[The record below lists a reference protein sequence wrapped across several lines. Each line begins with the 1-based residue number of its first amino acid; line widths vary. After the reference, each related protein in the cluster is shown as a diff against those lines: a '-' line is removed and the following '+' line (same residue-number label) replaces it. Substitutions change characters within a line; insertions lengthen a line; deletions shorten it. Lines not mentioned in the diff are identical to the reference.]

1 MIISRYFIS
10 VLPAAI
16 LILAIAIANIKV
28 HKIQL
33 IVIVIFVIASL
44 TDLIAVKD
52 YYNKISKTQYREITQ
67 NIIQKNKKK
76 CNYCFTLGWHLRYFF
91 K

>member
-44 TDLIAVKD
+44 TDLIGKGLL
-52 YYNKISKTQYREITQ
+52 Q
-67 NIIQKNKKK
+67 
-76 CNYCFTLGWHLRYFF
+76 
-91 K
+91 

>member
-67 NIIQKNKKK
+67 NIIQKNKK
-76 CNYCFTLGWHLRYFF
+76 NAIIVSPWAGI
-91 K
+91 

>member
-52 YYNKISKTQYREITQ
+52 YYNKISKTQYRD
-67 NIIQKNKKK
+67 KKY
-76 CNYCFTLGWHLRYFF
+76 NSEE
-91 K
+91 

>member
-1 MIISRYFIS
+1 MIIVVGILS
-10 VLPAAI
+10 VFYLP

-44 TDLIAVKD
+44 TDLIAELLQD
-52 YYNKISKTQYREITQ
+52 
-67 NIIQKNKKK
+67 
-76 CNYCFTLGWHLRYFF
+76 
-91 K
+91 

>member
-1 MIISRYFIS
+1 VF
-10 VLPAAI
+10 LPAAI

-67 NIIQKNKKK
+67 NIIQKNKR
-76 CNYCFTLGWHLRYFF
+76 NAIIVSGAGI
-91 K
+91 

>member
-52 YYNKISKTQYREITQ
+52 YYNKISKTQYRDNA
-67 NIIQKNKKK
+67 NIIQKNKK
-76 CNYCFTLGWHLRYFF
+76 NTIIVSPWAGI
-91 K
+91 